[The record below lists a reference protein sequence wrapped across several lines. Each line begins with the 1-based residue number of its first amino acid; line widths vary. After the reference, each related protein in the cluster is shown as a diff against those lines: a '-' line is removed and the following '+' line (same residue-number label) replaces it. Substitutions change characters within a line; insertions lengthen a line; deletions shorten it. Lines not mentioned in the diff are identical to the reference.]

1 MGDFQAKE
9 FQTILK
15 ARKFVRDAGIVAAP
29 VDLERLATAANAK
42 IKIVHDLAD
51 DESGQTTCIKGKH
64 IIIVNGNHREERQRF
79 TVLHELAHI
88 VLELPS
94 QHHGSKLTTGT
105 LMSYGRRPPEEMLC
119 DVFAAECLLPYD
131 LFSKDI
137 GDVDISMAS
146 VKELSEKY
154 KASLTAAG
162 SRFAVSANEPCAF
175 VLSENGQIRY
185 VSRSKFLNEMK
196 GWIDFNI
203 PLPHGSV
210 AYRLVQ
216 GRSKNEDYDELASDI
231 WFNGGIKNRPLLAE
245 EAVLL
250 REWNQCLS
258 LIWFD
263 DSLKPVK
270 ESRDEEEDDEPLLK
284 ELDGTLPWPSK
295 SKRR

>member
-1 MGDFQAKE
+1 MDE
-9 FQTILK
+9 FQVILK
-15 ARKFVRDAGIVAAP
+15 ARKFVRDAGITAAP
-29 VDLERLATAANAK
+29 VDIEKMAATANAK
-42 IKIVHDLAD
+42 IRTMNDLAD
-51 DESGQTTCIKGKH
+51 DESGQTTQIKGKH
-64 IIIVNGNHREERQRF
+64 VIIVNGNHREERQRF

-94 QHHGSKLTTGT
+94 QHHGPKLTTSA
-105 LMSYGRRPPEEMLC
+105 LMRYTGRPQEEKFC

-131 LFSKDI
+131 LFSKDV
-137 GDVDISMAS
+137 GDVDISMAA
-146 VKELSEKY
+146 VKELSDKY
-154 KASLTAAG
+154 KASLTTTG

-175 VLSENGQIRY
+175 VLSEDGQTRY
-185 VSRSKFLNEMK
+185 VSRSKFLSEIK

-203 PLPHGSV
+203 PLPQGSV
-210 AYRLVQ
+210 AHRLVQ
-216 GRSKNEDYDELASDI
+216 NGSKTEDYDELASDV
-231 WFNGGIKNRPLLAE
+231 WFNGGIKNRPILAE

-263 DSLKPVK
+263 ESLKPAH
-270 ESRDEEEDDEPLLK
+270 ERRNEDEDNEPLLK